1 MPLSRVSHDLTGRV
15 RWQSYGLLRLSP
27 HRGFAPFERLR
38 RSLLAF
44 DCYPEGFAVALW
56 TPSQSIYKQLNF
68 LVRLCRGGLNGA
80 KPLAPCTPSAPSFS
94 IPFKLKPACYSAFT
108 KGLLASEE
116 TPFILAGFRVGAGGA
131 FDTKAASRKNSRLLR
146 LAIPPEF
153 LFIDKRAKS
162 DIMKTVIQFVRSSRT
177 IHER

>member
-27 HRGFAPFERLR
+27 HRGSAPFERLR

-56 TPSQSIYKQLNF
+56 TPSQSTYKQLNF
-68 LVRLCRGGLNGA
+68 LVRLCRGLKRGEA
-80 KPLAPCTPSAPSFS
+80 PRPCTPSAPSFS

-146 LAIPPEF
+146 LAIPPPSFF
-153 LFIDKRAKS
+153 LLTKGRKAI
-162 DIMKTVIQFVRSSRT
+162 
-177 IHER
+177 